1 MTTLVPKVD
10 FKNGGS
16 TPTGAVNR
24 SSSDKLQDFISVKD
38 FGAVGDGS
46 TDDTTAITNC
56 WNYVATLNG
65 GTVYYPTG
73 VYKVTS
79 LVHPNV
85 PITHI
90 GSQQWVT
97 AGTRPT
103 TIVGSGT
110 TVFYIG
116 HYSTNQGAAG
126 TQITNINIRGNGS
139 TQTTGTNTALRINCG
154 FISLNNVSCN
164 YCDTGL
170 ELNIG
175 VYSTYIG
182 CTFYGQTYG
191 VNCKLASTDIYPAQ
205 NGGYQALSLISCS
218 TACNWTSSSSPSTAS
233 YGFNVEPDIQFFA
246 GNIFIN
252 LIAANTAGAGIR
264 IAPTTAIDG
273 NTFINPWIENIKPSS
288 YWYQIVQ
295 RQTIIEPYWRVADSG
310 VNDWGVETI
319 LQFGGSFQPTGLAC
333 NAVLGTANLTTTGR
347 YDLYSYAISA
357 VRNAL
362 MQKYSLMSASSQ
374 NTSSGYSENPLVYSS
389 AQEIAIQTNSA
400 VSTTPDLAKVITP
413 TATLNG
419 YVDVDFSSY
428 GPTSSNGV
436 AASAKRYFEVDSGG
450 TVTFTTVGT
459 DFSAHGGGISFI
471 NLGSDQFKITATGLN
486 ATSRLSARVK
496 AYAVIAQNTNYGV
509 NLVDLT

>member
-1 MTTLVPKVD
+1 MTTLVPKID

-16 TPTGAVNR
+16 TPAGAVNR
-24 SSSDKLQDFISVKD
+24 SSSNKLQDFISVKD
-38 FGAVGDGS
+38 FGAVGDGG
-46 TDDTTAITNC
+46 TDDTAAITAC

-73 VYKVTS
+73 TYRVTS

-90 GSQQWVT
+90 GSQQWAS
-97 AGTRPT
+97 AGTKPT
-103 TIVGSGT
+103 TIVGDGDV
-110 TVFYIG
+110 VFYIG

-126 TQITNINIRGNGS
+126 TQITNINIRGDGS

-154 FISLNNVSCN
+154 FISLNNVSCD

-175 VYSTYIG
+175 VYGTYIG
-182 CTFYGQTYG
+182 CTFYGQAYG

-205 NGGYQALSLISCS
+205 NGGYQALSVISCS
-218 TACNWTSSSSPSTAS
+218 TACNWVNGSSPSTAS

-246 GNIFIN
+246 GNTFIN

-273 NTFINPWIENIKPSS
+273 NTFINPWVENIKPGS
-288 YWYQIVQ
+288 YWYQIVK
-295 RQTIIEPYWRVADSG
+295 RQTIIEPFWRVADSG
-310 VNDWGVETI
+310 VNDWGVETV
-319 LQFGGSFQPTGLAC
+319 LQFGGSFQPTGLAS
-333 NAVLGTANLTTTGR
+333 NAVLGSANLSTAGR

-374 NTSSGYSENPLVYSS
+374 NISNGYGEDPLVYSS
-389 AQEIAIQTNSA
+389 AQEIAVQTNSA
-400 VSTTPDLAKVITP
+400 ASSSLDIVEVITP
-413 TATLNG
+413 TSTLNG
-419 YVDVDFSSY
+419 FVEVDFAAYAPGGS
-428 GPTSSNGV
+428 TGV
-436 AASAKRYFEVDSGG
+436 AASAKRYFEITAGV
-450 TVTFTTVGT
+450 VTFTTVGT
-459 DFSAHGGGISFI
+459 DFTAHSGGITFTDD
-471 NLGSDQFKITATGLN
+471 GTDRFKITVTGLGT
-486 ATSRLSARVK
+486 TSRVAAKVK
-496 AYAVIAQNTNYGV
+496 AYSVIAQNSNYGV